1 MLIMNMNDNGVE
13 AGAEKGFIA
22 SAKSYAREVLA
33 LQSEGSALKFDLQC
47 DYRNTPFRTK
57 NRFKALKAVRFKY
70 KT

>member
-13 AGAEKGFIA
+13 EGAEKGFIA

-33 LQSEGSALKFDLQC
+33 LQSEGSALKFYLQC
-47 DYRNTPFRTK
+47 DYRNTFRTQ